1 MVTEDC
7 LPCAAQKDA
16 RSIKAFW
23 GLQDFKR
30 TFPLWL
36 DDDSRTHVLNAAET
50 CLVDFMPRLFEIG
63 LDGVAIDARGR
74 TGKYARD
81 MAEIYREAISLTE
94 KRGHDLEPNIE
105 TNIEIDLGSLKEK
118 ARRISLGGITTGHF
132 IKGLRDELPNLG

>member
-1 MVTEDC
+1 MVQGNLEVMVAEDC
-7 LPCAAQKDA
+7 LPCAAFKDA
-16 RSIKAFW
+16 RSSTAFW

-63 LDGVAIDARGR
+63 LDGIAIDARGR
-74 TGKYARD
+74 TGKYARE
-81 MAEIYREAISLTE
+81 MAEIYQKAISLTE
-94 KRGHDLEPNIE
+94 KGGPDLK
-105 TNIEIDLGSLKEK
+105 TDLGSLKEK
-118 ARRISLGGITTGHF
+118 ARAISLGGITTGHF